1 MVTMSFIS
9 RTKEQGVSLR
19 KTFLIMFLISIA
31 LTVFLLLITF
41 QTIQSFNKLS
51 DATDAYIELQ
61 EAADS
66 LMKASD
72 YLTDEA
78 QCYTV
83 LGNRE
88 HMDNY
93 FTEAEVTRRRELAI
107 EAMEKRLPD
116 SDALLALKDA
126 MKESVSL
133 MDREYYAMT
142 LVMMAQG
149 DTNVPEAMKNVVI
162 SPDDLALT
170 PEDKMQL
177 AREMMH
183 DDGYYD
189 QKNMIRS
196 NLTHCIEELKS
207 ATHNTQSSMQANVGG
222 QLVEMVILIIVQS
235 LAIILLLWITTS
247 LGINPLL
254 QAVEHI
260 KRDQKLPITGAHE
273 FRYLA
278 GTYNNMYTAY
288 KKSIDNLSFKASH
301 DELTGVYNRSGYD
314 LLKDGVDLSTT
325 AFLMFDADRFKLVN
339 DNHGHEVG
347 DLVLQKIANVLL
359 NNFRTDDYVC
369 RIGGDEFMVL
379 MVHVNKNV
387 EHLIENKVEQINREL
402 SETEDGLPPMT
413 VSVGVAM
420 RREARNP
427 QELFHDADVALFYV
441 KEHGRN
447 GCCFYEPEMRE
458 KPEGRA

>member
-1 MVTMSFIS
+1 MSFIT
-9 RTKEQGVSLR
+9 RKKEQGVSLR
-19 KTFLIMFLISIA
+19 RTFMLMFFISVS
-31 LTVFLLLITF
+31 LMGFLLLSIF
-41 QTIQSFNKLS
+41 QTIQSFNRLS
-51 DATDAYIELQ
+51 DATNTYIELQ
-61 EAADS
+61 ESADN

-83 LGNRE
+83 LGDRG
-88 HMDNY
+88 HMENY

-107 EAMEKRLPD
+107 EAMEERLPD
-116 SDALLALKDA
+116 SNALQALKDA

-149 DTNVPEAMKNVVI
+149 DKDVPEAMKDVVI
-162 SPDDLALT
+162 SSDDLKLSA
-170 PEDKMQL
+170 EEKMQL
-177 AREMMH
+177 ACEMMH
-183 DDGYYD
+183 DDGYYN

-207 ATHNTQSSMQANVGG
+207 GTRSTQSSMQTNVHSE
-222 QLVEMVILIIVQS
+222 LVGMVILIVVQS
-235 LAIILLLWITTS
+235 LAIILLLWVTTS
-247 LGINPLL
+247 LGINPLF

-260 KRDQKLPITGAHE
+260 KRDQKLPITGANE

-278 GTYNNMYTAY
+278 TTYNNMYMAY
-288 KKSIDNLSFKASH
+288 KKSIDNLSFQASH

-314 LLKDGVDLSTT
+314 LLKNGVDLNTT
-325 AFLMFDADRFKLVN
+325 AFLLFDADKFKQVN
-339 DNHGHEVG
+339 DDHGHEVG
-347 DLVLQKIANVLL
+347 DVVLQKIANVLL
-359 NNFRTDDYVC
+359 ANFRTDDYVC

-379 MVHVNKNV
+379 MVHVNKDV
-387 EHLIENKVEQINREL
+387 RHLIENKVIQINEEL
-402 SETEDGLPPMT
+402 SHTEDGLPPVT

-420 RREARNP
+420 CRDTNNP
-427 QELFHDADVALFYV
+427 QELFHDSDVALYYV

-447 GCCFYEPEMRE
+447 GCCFYEPEMRD
-458 KPEGRA
+458 KPNNRS

>member
-1 MVTMSFIS
+1 MSFIS
-9 RTKEQGVSLR
+9 RAKEKGVSLR
-19 KTFLIMFLISIA
+19 RTFMVMLIISVS
-31 LTVFLLLITF
+31 LMVFLLFSIF

-51 DATDAYIELQ
+51 DATDTYIELQ
-61 EAADS
+61 EAADN

-78 QCYTV
+78 QCYTI
-83 LGNRE
+83 LGDRE
-88 HMDNY
+88 HMENY

-107 EAMEKRLPD
+107 EAMEARLPD
-116 SDALLALKDA
+116 SNALLALKDA

-142 LVMMAQG
+142 LVMLAQG
-149 DTNVPEAMKNVVI
+149 DGDVPGAMKDVAI
-162 SPDDLALT
+162 SPDDLKLSA
-170 PEDKMQL
+170 EDKMQL

-183 DDGYYD
+183 DDIYYS

-196 NLTHCIEELKS
+196 NLTHCIEELKTGTRS
-207 ATHNTQSSMQANVGG
+207 TQSSMQKNVHSE
-222 QLVEMVILIIVQS
+222 LVGMVILIVVQS
-235 LAIILLLWITTS
+235 LAIILLLWVTTS
-247 LGINPLL
+247 LGINPLF

-260 KRDQKLPITGAHE
+260 KRDQKLPITGANE

-278 GTYNNMYTAY
+278 STYNNMYAAY

-314 LLKDGVDLSTT
+314 LLKNGVDLSTT
-325 AFLMFDADRFKLVN
+325 AFLLFDADKFKRVN
-339 DNHGHEVG
+339 DDHGHEVG
-347 DLVLQKIANVLL
+347 DLVLQKIARVLL
-359 NNFRTDDYVC
+359 ANFRTDDYVC

-387 EHLIENKVEQINREL
+387 RHLIENKVMQINREL
-402 SETEDGLPPMT
+402 SDTEDGLPPVT

-420 RREARNP
+420 CRDTDNP
-427 QELFHDADVALFYV
+427 QELFHDADVALYYV
-441 KEHGRN
+441 KDHGRN
-447 GCCFYEPEMRE
+447 GCCFYEPEMRD
-458 KPEGRA
+458 KPDSRS

>member
-162 SPDDLALT
+162 SPDDLALA
-170 PEDKMQL
+170 PENKMQL

-339 DNHGHEVG
+339 DNYGHEVG

-402 SETEDGLPPMT
+402 SETEDDLPPMT